1 MMIPAGIVAQIE
13 QMLEAFTGQK
23 NRITS
28 SHPISGGSINQA
40 VKLYYGDQPFFLKWN
55 HANRFPG
62 MFEAE
67 ANGLRLLRSAG
78 NIFIPETIGT
88 GADNHHGFLLLE
100 YVKTGNP
107 TKDFWAAFGHQLGA
121 LHQHT
126 NKLFGLDHDNYI
138 GSLVQQNKQTHDWA
152 EFYAEQRLIPQYK
165 TALKQGMFDNT
176 FIRNFEKLL
185 LRLPDLFPVES
196 PSLLHGDLWSGN
208 YLCNAEGNA
217 VLIDPAVYY
226 GHREMDLAMTRLFG
240 GFQAGFYAAYNEI
253 YPLETGWKNR
263 VELCQLYPLLV
274 HVNLFGGGYVSQVKQ
289 LVNYYT

>member
-1 MMIPAGIVAQIE
+1 MIPAGIVAQIE
-13 QMLEAFTGQK
+13 QKLEAFSGQK

-40 VKLYYGDQPFFLKWN
+40 VKLFYGDQPFFLKWN

-78 NIFIPETIGT
+78 NIFIPKTIGKGT
-88 GADNHHGFLLLE
+88 DNHHGFLLLE
-100 YVKTGNP
+100 YVETGYP
-107 TKDFWAAFGHQLGA
+107 TKDFWTSFGHQLGA
-121 LHQHT
+121 LHQNT

-138 GSLVQQNKQTHDWA
+138 GSLVQHNKQSQDWA
-152 EFYAEQRLIPQYK
+152 AFYAEQRLMPQFK
-165 TALKQGMFDNT
+165 VAIKKALFDTAFVRK
-176 FIRNFEKLL
+176 IEKLL

-208 YLCNAEGNA
+208 FLCSSKGNA
-217 VLIDPAVYY
+217 FLIDPAVYY
-226 GHREMDLAMTRLFG
+226 GHREMDIAMTKLFG
-240 GFQAGFYAAYNEI
+240 GFQSGFYAAYNEI
-253 YPLETGWKNR
+253 IPLEKGWKNR

-274 HVNLFGGGYVSQVKQ
+274 HVNLFGGGYVAQVKQ
-289 LVNYYT
+289 LVNYYI